1 MPYNERSKEACTAR
15 ASNHG
20 ILQLY
25 NRDNAFVLN
34 ITEHFF
40 EVNSEEGFFYP
51 NNTASTVHYNQT
63 KDHSKQTKDH
73 SRQTKDYSRQL
84 HVFRDLSNWNFL
96 KVNNTCT
103 NISNANSL
111 RSLALVKLAKKRGN
125 IEPFLHRRLTT
136 TAVNAGRN
144 DAKPTLGM
152 SFKKD
157 RTIEGLTHVN
167 REGKANMV
175 DVSDK
180 ADTFRYSVARATV
193 KLGERAFRL
202 VKENKMKKGDVLSV
216 AKLAGIMAA
225 KQTSTLIPLCHNIPL
240 SSVKVD
246 VELDEATYSLL
257 IEGTVKCFGKT
268 GVEMEAL
275 TCVSLSALAVYD
287 MCKAVSKEIVITDL
301 QLMEKDG
308 GKSGYFLHNPG
319 NE

>member
-1 MPYNERSKEACTAR
+1 MPYNERSEEACTAR

-20 ILQLY
+20 ILQLH
-25 NRDNAFVLN
+25 NRGNAFVLN
-34 ITEHFF
+34 ITEHFK
-40 EVNSEEGFFYP
+40 VNSEEGLFCP

-73 SRQTKDYSRQL
+73 SKQTKDYSRQL
-84 HVFRDLSNWNFL
+84 HVFKDLSNWIFL
-96 KVNNTCT
+96 KVSNTCT
-103 NISNANSL
+103 NIGNANSL
-111 RSLALVKLAKKRGN
+111 RSLALVKLAKKRRN
-125 IEPFLHRRLTT
+125 IEPFLHRGLTT

-144 DAKPTLGM
+144 DAKPTLG
-152 SFKKD
+152 FKND
-157 RTIEGLTHVN
+157 RTSEGLTHVN
-167 REGKANMV
+167 RDGKASMV

-225 KQTSTLIPLCHNIPL
+225 KRTSTLIPLCHNIPL

-287 MCKAVSKEIVITDL
+287 MCKAVSKEIIITDL